1 MFCYSIMIAKLHLLN
16 PTILKFD
23 SILGAGTTD
32 NKEPSKKGVNTVDLF
47 TLNHI
52 LLWIGIGYAYP
63 NKYYLAFFLGI
74 LWELFERFIVYDKT
88 AYHLVKTYWPVPER
102 YWNETDK
109 NSMLD
114 IGVNMVGYYIGTRIR

>member
-1 MFCYSIMIAKLHLLN
+1 MIAKLHLFN
-16 PTILKFD
+16 PTMLKFD
-23 SILGAGTTD
+23 SILSAGTTD
-32 NKEPSKKGVNTVDLF
+32 NKEPRKTVDLF

-52 LLWIGIGYAYP
+52 LLWIGIGYVYP

-109 NSMLD
+109 NSILD
-114 IGVNMVGYYIGTRIR
+114 IGVNMVGYYIGSRIRTH